1 MMIYSFQISPAD
13 IGLPAIFNDLG
24 SIIGALL
31 PVVISGTGL
40 LVFAYLIF
48 GGVKY
53 ITASGDSKQT
63 QEAMKT
69 ITNAVVGL
77 AIVFVAFWI
86 VRILETVLGINIT
99 K

>member
-1 MMIYSFQISPAD
+1 MTIYSFQILPSD
-13 IGLPAIFNDLG
+13 IGLPSSFDNLG
-24 SIIGALL
+24 SIVGALL
-31 PVVISGTGL
+31 PVIVSGTGL
-40 LVFAYLIF
+40 LMFAYLLF

-63 QEAMKT
+63 QEATKT
-69 ITNAVVGL
+69 ITNAITGL
-77 AIVFVAFWI
+77 VIVFVAFWI